1 VLKDCLE
8 ASGVISV
15 TLESL
20 DWAGYRTART
30 EETMQAYIMG
40 WYPDYIDPDDYIYP
54 FVQSSGGSWLHMNYN
69 SSTMDQLVAW
79 ARGNTSV
86 TVREGLYSQ
95 INDYIVAD
103 CPLIPLYQ
111 SSAYAV
117 TKTNVQGVY
126 LDITQQ
132 WRKWLVYAQG

>member
-1 VLKDCLE
+1 
-8 ASGVISV
+8 
-15 TLESL
+15 
-20 DWAGYRTART
+20 
-30 EETMQAYIMG
+30 MQAYIMG

-54 FVQSSGGSWLHMNYN
+54 FVDSSGGSWLHINYA
-69 SSTMDQLVAW
+69 SSTMDSLIAQ
-79 ARGNTSV
+79 ARASTDQNARQTIYG
-86 TVREGLYSQ
+86 Q
-95 INDYIVAD
+95 INQQIVTD

-132 WRKWLVYAQG
+132 WRNWLVYGTG